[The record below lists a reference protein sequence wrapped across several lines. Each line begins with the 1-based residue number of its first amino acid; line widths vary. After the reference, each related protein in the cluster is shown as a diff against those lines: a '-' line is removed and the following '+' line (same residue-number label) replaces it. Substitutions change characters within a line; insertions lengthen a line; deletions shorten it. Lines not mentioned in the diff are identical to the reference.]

1 MSCCQ
6 HNPSRRTFLAASGLA
21 TAAVT
26 LGACSSG
33 PEQETFSGGVRT
45 QALKLDEL
53 PVGKAIQQ
61 AVAGDQILIYRE
73 SDETV
78 RAYSAVCTHQGCI
91 VGASEDTTDPFICP
105 CHSSKFDKT
114 TGEAIAGPAQLP
126 LTKHNASTE
135 DGWILVEVEP
145 K

>member
-6 HNPSRRTFLAASGLA
+6 NKPSRRTFLAASGIA

-33 PEQETFSGGVRT
+33 PEQEQFSGGVLTR
-45 QALKLDEL
+45 ALRLDEL
-53 PVGKAIQQ
+53 PVGESLQQ
-61 AVAGDQILIYRE
+61 AVGSNQILIYRE
-73 SDETV
+73 SETSV

-91 VGASEDTTDPFICP
+91 VGTSDTATDPFICP

-114 TGEAIAGPAQLP
+114 SGEAIAGPAQRP
-126 LTKHNASTE
+126 LTKHDTSIE
-135 DGWILVEVEP
+135 DGWLLIEVDP

>member
-6 HNPSRRTFLAASGLA
+6 STPSRRTFLAASGIA

-26 LGACSSG
+26 LGACTSG
-33 PEQETFSGGVRT
+33 PEQETFSGGEFT
-45 QALKLDEL
+45 QAVALAEL
-53 PVGKAIQQ
+53 PVGASRQQ
-61 AVAGDQILIYRE
+61 AVGRNQVLIYRE

-78 RAYSAVCTHQGCI
+78 RAYSAICTHQGCI
-91 VGASEDTTDPFICP
+91 VGASDDPKEAFTCP

-114 TGEAIAGPAQLP
+114 TGEVIAGPAQLP
-126 LTKHNASTE
+126 LTKHHTSIE
-135 DGWILVEVEP
+135 GGWILVEVEP